1 MMQTRRHFMQ
11 QVAGTTVLA
20 AFPFMAGAAPDD
32 ISLGFSLYGMK
43 TLSLD
48 KALKTCA
55 ETGFRNVEL
64 TLNPGYPTE
73 PKLLSADARKALRDN
88 MASLKLEMSGL
99 MLNLSLTVDDQVH
112 AKNLDTLKEAAQ
124 FGSDL
129 LSPSRPLI
137 ETVLG
142 GKPLEWDSV
151 KDRMAERLKEWAAV
165 AEKAEVLLAVK
176 AHVGSAVNTP
186 ERLMWLL
193 QKVDSRAVK
202 VAYDYSHFKLQ
213 GIGLDESMK
222 LLLPHTRFIHVKDA
236 AGDAKKFQFLLPG
249 DGDTDYSAYF
259 GLLKKYGYKG
269 PVVVEVSGQVFNK
282 PGYDPVVAARK
293 CYSILNAALAKA

>member
-1 MMQTRRHFMQ
+1 MQ
-11 QVAGTTVLA
+11 QIAGTTVLA
-20 AFPFMAGAAPDD
+20 AFPFAASAVPDD

-48 KALKTCA
+48 QALKTCA
-55 ETGFRNVEL
+55 EIGYRNVEL

-73 PKLLSADARKALRDN
+73 PKLLSAGARKALRDN
-88 MASLKLEMSGL
+88 LASLKLDISGL

-112 AKNLDTLKEAAQ
+112 TKNLDILKEAAQ
-124 FGSDL
+124 FGCDL
-129 LSPSRPLI
+129 LSPAKPVI

-142 GKPLEWDSV
+142 GKPLEWDTV
-151 KDRMAERLKEWAAV
+151 KDRMVERLKEWASV
-165 AEKAEVLLAVK
+165 AEKTEVLLAVK

-193 QKVDSRAVK
+193 QKVDSKAVK
-202 VAYDYSHFKLQ
+202 AAYDYSHFKLQ
-213 GIGLDESMK
+213 GIGLEDSLK
-222 LLLPHTRFIHVKDA
+222 ALLPHTRFIHVKDA

-249 DGDTDYSAYF
+249 DGDTDYAVYF
-259 GLLKKYGYKG
+259 ELLRKHGYKG

-282 PGYDPVVAARK
+282 PGYDPVAAAKK
-293 CYSILNAALAKA
+293 CFTVLDAAMAKV